1 MGVGKA
7 KACLAWLAW
16 QDGRREDVVLLANEA
31 GELLP
36 DGPNRAHKWLYI
48 WPLLAVR
55 LREGDLAQA
64 ASAAS
69 ELLEPSQKR
78 LPDDLR
84 SIIESA
90 CLSWDRGEADAARI
104 SLTKALEVASE
115 LRFF

>member
-1 MGVGKA
+1 
-7 KACLAWLAW
+7 
-16 QDGRREDVVLLANEA
+16 
-31 GELLP
+31 
-36 DGPNRAHKWLYI
+36 
-48 WPLLAVR
+48 VR

-64 ASAAS
+64 AAAAS

-90 CLSWDRGEADAARI
+90 GLSWDRGEADAARI